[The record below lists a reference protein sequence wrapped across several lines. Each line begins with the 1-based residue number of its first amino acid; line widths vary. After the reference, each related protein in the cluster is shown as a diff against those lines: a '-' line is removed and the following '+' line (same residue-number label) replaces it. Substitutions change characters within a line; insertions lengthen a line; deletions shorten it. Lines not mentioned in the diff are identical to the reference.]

1 MSSVKKQ
8 RKIFVVMSRAW
19 LNGRAS
25 KHEIR
30 SSEVRFLME
39 TIVARRKTSFPT
51 LLLNLGNFEKLACL
65 AKLLSQN
72 LKFAERNEV

>member
-1 MSSVKKQ
+1 
-8 RKIFVVMSRAW
+8 
-19 LNGRAS
+19 
-25 KHEIR
+25 
-30 SSEVRFLME
+30 ME